1 MRKIVLSIVA
11 AVVAVGGIWLV
22 SSNPH
27 ARESLKAEAETL
39 KIDIQE
45 LTRKAKN
52 MPVTVVDSYM

>member
-1 MRKIVLSIVA
+1 MRKIILSFVA

-27 ARESLKAEAETL
+27 ARESLKAEAATL

-52 MPVTVVDSYM
+52 LPVTVVDNYL